1 MSHILGRIAQDEEIR
16 YLDTVPLWYYVL
28 IKQIGISSELD
39 ILASDGV
46 NLMDYTYTSD
56 QTLENI
62 KEIEAEVK
70 KPVTISIKITP
81 GQQAPQPKTSELS
94 KAMEVLNSQSLNFTI
109 YEAQY
114 ILSQ

>member
-1 MSHILGRIAQDEEIR
+1 MVHQYFCMAIPNICKAAFCYVIIAGLIILNSTLYIN
-16 YLDTVPLWYYVL
+16 V
-28 IKQIGISSELD
+28 
-39 ILASDGV
+39 
-46 NLMDYTYTSD
+46 YTSD

-81 GQQAPQPKTSELS
+81 GQQAPQLKTSELS
-94 KAMEVLNSQSLNFTI
+94 KAIEELNSQSLNFTI

-114 ILSQ
+114 IVSQ